1 MRDLLEKTLVQQCK
15 QRNVIFDTFSVQVIS
30 IKLSVPSSP
39 DSQSVRGQKFITRM
53 KDTDFFQVLSMY
65 IPPSKP
71 VKLMIIGL
79 KLLFHLLQKKKKK
92 RRRPI
97 LRNISPSNTM
107 NKLKVFGLQV
117 MSPYNLQK
125 NTILKNIFKS

>member
-1 MRDLLEKTLVQQCK
+1 VQQCK

-65 IPPSKP
+65 IPPSKH

-92 RRRPI
+92 RKRPI
-97 LRNISPSNTM
+97 LRNIFPSNMM

-117 MSPYNLQK
+117 MLPYNLQK